1 MDAFIQKHILGLRT
15 TPNTPLPRPS
25 ACLIVSRL
33 AKRSVAAQA
42 GIAEKDL
49 LVQIDGQPAT
59 DFMPALYSYP
69 AAQRHYVFY
78 SRARHELL
86 ELHATGIEIGVA
98 LAKTLDAIKVLY
110 DPKKPDPKALEQVWE
125 ARDFRSLEKLSS
137 ATLAAGKDRGTPAL
151 LFEGAAF
158 WETGRQD
165 EGMARVSEY
174 MDQYASWWTTNYSAV
189 GLYYFGAEWLRRGE
203 AEQAEAILGEAFGQ
217 NPSEALARAIEKLT
231 GQRPQ
236 KPHPQWLQR
245 RFPGDYTLPL
255 LEGGPGEVS
264 LRTTLQGMPHEKL
277 LIVCLLASYRGNGP
291 YGDFMERYQNYAR
304 FFPDFLHGLHV
315 LTLEKERQAERP
327 FYYRAEDA
335 ARAAGCPV
343 SVLLDPGDV
352 TRAVAP
358 QASPFILMLDRTG
371 TVVYEGELDSVELW
385 DTLASVAA
393 P

>member
-1 MDAFIQKHILGLRT
+1 MDAFIQKHILGLRAV
-15 TPNTPLPRPS
+15 PNTPLPRPS
-25 ACLIVSRL
+25 GCLIVTRL
-33 AKRSVAAQA
+33 AARSVAARA

-49 LVQIDGQPAT
+49 LVQVDGQPAT
-59 DFMPALYSYP
+59 AFPPGLYSQP
-69 AAQRHYVFY
+69 AAQRTYVFY
-78 SRARHELL
+78 SRARHERI
-86 ELHATGIEIGVA
+86 ELHASGIEIGVV

-125 ARDFRSLEKLSS
+125 ARDFRSLEKLAS
-137 ATLAAGKDRGTPAL
+137 ATLAASKDRGSPAL
-151 LFEGAAF
+151 LFEGAAY
-158 WETGRQD
+158 WETGRHD

-174 MDQYASWWTTNYSAV
+174 MDQYASWWTQNYSAI

-217 NPSEALARAIEKLT
+217 SPVEGLGRAIERLT
-231 GQRPQ
+231 GARPAR
-236 KPHPQWLQR
+236 PHPRWLQR

-264 LRTTLQGMPHEKL
+264 LRATLQAMPHETL
-277 LIVCLLASYRGNGP
+277 LLVCLLASYRGNGP

-304 FFPDFLHGLHV
+304 FFPEYLAGLHV
-315 LTLEKERQAERP
+315 LTMEKERQADRP

-335 ARAAGCPV
+335 ARAAGYPV

-358 QASPFILMLDRTG
+358 PGSPFVLMLDRTG